1 MKFFAQDLKSVK
13 ALNLTVFRLLKCVD
27 NRGLYTFFRL
37 FRHILFFG
45 KTSIP
50 LNLNL
55 NQSLIS
61 IPVDPYWLRLLSRS
75 FQYEPEIKQVLN
87 SIRQEFCFIDF
98 GANIGYWSN
107 YVSKLES
114 CTKIIAVE
122 PNITLS
128 KFLAQNLDHNKTTL
142 VAKAISSKS
151 TDDSFLFLPG
161 KENLESDA
169 TLIKG
174 LRGVRKLPISTISFQ
189 DFMTENPFP
198 PSILVF
204 KVDVEGVEPLIIK
217 GILGLKYRRIVII
230 YEEHGKQDWNT
241 STYFL
246 LKKNYSIFYFQR
258 KWIKIQSIRDLQN
271 IKKDSRKAYNLVAT
285 NMEEISLDS

>member
-50 LNLNL
+50 LNLSL
-55 NQSLIS
+55 NQRLIS
-61 IPVDPYWLRLLSRS
+61 IPVDPYWLRLLSTS
-75 FQYEPEIKQVLN
+75 FQYEPELKQVLT

-142 VAKAISSKS
+142 VSKAISSKS
-151 TDDSFLFLPG
+151 AGDSFLFLPG

-174 LRGVRKLPISTISFQ
+174 LSGVRKLPISTISFQ
-189 DFMTENPFP
+189 DFVSEYPLPT
-198 PSILVF
+198 SILIF

-217 GILGLKYRRIVII
+217 GILGLEDSRTIII

-246 LKKNYSIFYFQR
+246 LNKNYSIFYFQR
-258 KWIKIQSIRDLQN
+258 EWIKIQSIRDLQN
-271 IKKDSRKAYNLVAT
+271 IKIDSRKAYNLVAT
-285 NMEEISLDS
+285 NMKEVFLD

>member
-1 MKFFAQDLKSVK
+1 MKFFAQDLISVK
-13 ALNLTVFRLLKCVD
+13 ALNLTVFRILKFVD

-45 KTSIP
+45 KTSKP
-50 LNLNL
+50 LNLRL
-55 NQSLIS
+55 NQRLIS
-61 IPVDPYWLRLLSRS
+61 IPVDPYWLRLLSKS

-107 YVSKLES
+107 YVSGLES
-114 CTKIIAVE
+114 CIKIVAVE

-128 KFLAQNLDHNKTTL
+128 KFLTQNLDNNKTTL
-142 VAKAISSKS
+142 VSKAISSKS
-151 TDDSFLFLPG
+151 GDNSFLFLPG

-174 LRGVRKLPISTISFQ
+174 LSGVRKLPISTISFQ
-189 DFMTENPFP
+189 DFMSENHFP

-204 KVDVEGVEPLIIK
+204 KVDVEGLEPLIIK
-217 GILGLKYRRIVII
+217 GILGLRNSRVIII

-241 STYFL
+241 STHFL
-246 LKKNYSIFYFQR
+246 LKMNYSIFYFQ
-258 KWIKIQSIRDLQN
+258 KEWIKIQSIRDLQN
-271 IKKDSRKAYNLVAT
+271 IKIDHRKAYNLVAT
-285 NMEEISLDS
+285 NIVEISLNS